1 MNSQDFL
8 NRLDE
13 YKARFREK
21 RMLIYGITGLS
32 VTICLLFAFLGTT
45 SYQAKTI
52 FHPESGAE
60 NMLSPLASILG
71 GDMLMINGELKG
83 ILASRNLSERVARDS
98 VRINGEWTTIA
109 EVLYARKMRKFSLKR
124 LFSSADTATYDK
136 KVIKAAKMLRKEVRV
151 VETEYGFL
159 EMIYQDPIPA
169 VTQRVCES
177 YIENLEQYYFN
188 QKTEKVRRDL
198 NYYTQQTEKARLK
211 LDSAQA
217 YVAAY
222 QDYQR
227 LGTSAS
233 QSLKF
238 LRKQAEANQY
248 NRLYEQWA
256 SREAEARAQ
265 LQSKTPV
272 VQILDYPTPPFQPV
286 KRGKVTWAFLGV
298 FLGGFFAL
306 LIVFRGFL
314 TEDIKNWLLSS
325 LDD

>member
-8 NRLDE
+8 NRLKA

-21 RMLIYGITGLS
+21 RKLIYIIFGAS
-32 VTICLLFAFLGTT
+32 VVFCLMFAFLGTT
-45 SYQAKTI
+45 KYQAKTV
-52 FHPESGAE
+52 FHPESGSE

-83 ILASRNLSERVARDS
+83 ILASRTLSERVTRDS
-98 VRINGEWTTIA
+98 VNIDGEWTTIA
-109 EVLYARKMRKFSLKR
+109 EVLYARKMRQFSFKR
-124 LFSSADTATYDK
+124 LFSSADTATYEK

-151 VETEYGFL
+151 METEYGFL
-159 EMIYQDPIPA
+159 EMVYNDPIPEI
-169 VTQRVCES
+169 TQRVCQS
-177 YIENLEQYYFN
+177 YIENLEEYYFT

-198 NYYTQQTEKARLK
+198 NYYTSQAEKARRK

-238 LRKQAEANQY
+238 LRKQAEANQLS
-248 NRLYEQWA
+248 RLYEQWA

-265 LQSKTPV
+265 LQSNTPV
-272 VQILDYPTPPFQPV
+272 VQILDYPDPPFQPV
-286 KRGKVTWAFLGV
+286 RRSKVVMGLLGI
-298 FLGGFFAL
+298 FLGGL
-306 LIVFRGFL
+306 LSVFVVFRGYVV
-314 TEDIKNWLLSS
+314 EDVKNWLLSS
-325 LDD
+325 LDE